1 MGDIADTGGMK
12 WMRIGVAVLV
22 MVFAV
27 AACGG
32 DDGAAPAAT
41 EPPADT
47 TTTTTSEA
55 PRDWLAEFRD
65 SFVDE
70 SLAAKASAVTRIEHR
85 GAWLH
90 VHVQD
95 TDPELLGW
103 ACTYTSLLFRENVQ
117 VYRAGDVAAD
127 RCMNRG

>member
-1 MGDIADTGGMK
+1 MPPIADTGGMTRK
-12 WMRIGVAVLV
+12 KVGIAAVLFV
-22 MVFAV
+22 A

-32 DDGAAPAAT
+32 DDGAAPAT
-41 EPPADT
+41 TQPPAD

-70 SLAAKASAVTRIEHR
+70 SLAEKASAVTRIEHR

-90 VHVQD
+90 VYVQD
-95 TDPELLGW
+95 TDDPGVLGW
-103 ACTYTSLLFRENVQ
+103 ACTYTSLLFREDVQ